1 MNKNVLAIDIGAS
14 SGRGIVGSFDGEKLT
29 LTETHR
35 FSNDPVM
42 MHGGFFWDMPRLI
55 YEVKAAILAS
65 SRDFK
70 IDTMGVDTWGVDYG
84 YIDKNGALLS
94 NPYHYRDKRTDDI
107 KEYVYGKFATKSEI
121 YRHTGIQSMNFNT
134 LYQLAADYRDRA
146 WIPENAEL
154 LLHMPDLIEYML
166 TGIATSEYTIASTGA
181 LLNAAER
188 AYDSELLKM
197 FGIPERLFAPLVM
210 PGTVCGS
217 LTPEIDEETGNT
229 HLTVMKIGSHDTAS
243 AVLAVPAT
251 KKDFLYISS
260 GTWSLMGTETDE
272 PVITPYTDKYDFTN
286 EGGVGGK
293 IRLLK
298 NIMGLWLEQES
309 RRQWKREGVSYSF
322 DELSKMAAEAPMC
335 RSLIDPDDPAFAPAG
350 NIPERIRAYC
360 RKTAQPVPETPGEIV
375 RCIFDSLALRYRY
388 TAERTEELIGK
399 NYSEINIV
407 GGGTKEEMLSRFAA
421 DASGK
426 VVHAGPTEA
435 TALGNAAM
443 QLIGT
448 GDIKNT
454 DEARELVRSS
464 FEIKEYI
471 PDETKKSVWD
481 DAYGRFL
488 ALVGGEL

>member
-42 MHGGFFWDMPRLI
+42 MPGGFFWDMPRLLH
-55 YEVKAAILAS
+55 EVKAAISAS

-70 IDTMGVDTWGVDYG
+70 IETMGVDTWGVDYG
-84 YIDKNGALLS
+84 YIDKNGSLLS

-107 KEYVYGKFATKSEI
+107 KKYVYERFAPKSEI
-121 YRHTGIQSMNFNT
+121 YRHTGIQSLNFNT

-146 WIPENAEL
+146 WIPENAAL

-166 TGIATSEYTIASTGA
+166 TGVATSEYTIASTGA
-181 LLNAAER
+181 LLNASER
-188 AYDSELLKM
+188 DYDRELIRM

-210 PGTVCGS
+210 PGTICGT
-217 LTPEIDEETGNT
+217 LLPEIDEETGNT

-272 PVITPYTDKYDFTN
+272 PVINPDTDKYDFTN

-322 DELSKMAAEAPMC
+322 DELSKMASESPMC

-360 RKTAQPVPETPGEIV
+360 RKTLQPVPETPGEIV
-375 RCIFDSLALRYRY
+375 RCIFDSLALCYRY
-388 TAERTEELIGK
+388 TSERLEELNGK
-399 NYSEINIV
+399 KYSEINIV
-407 GGGTKEEMLSRFAA
+407 GGGTKEEMLSRFTA

-448 GDIKNT
+448 GDIKDI

-464 FEIKEYI
+464 FEIKEYV
-471 PDETKKSVWD
+471 PDETNKAVWD

-488 ALVGGEL
+488 ALVGEKL